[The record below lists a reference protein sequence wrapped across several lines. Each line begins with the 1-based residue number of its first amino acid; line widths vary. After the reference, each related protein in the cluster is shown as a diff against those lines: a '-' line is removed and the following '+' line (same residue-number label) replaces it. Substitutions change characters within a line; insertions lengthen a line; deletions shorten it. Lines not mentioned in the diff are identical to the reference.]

1 MLDLLIA
8 FILLGAAIMTRSYPA
23 RETEH
28 QR

>member
-1 MLDLLIA
+1 
-8 FILLGAAIMTRSYPA
+8 MTRSYPA